1 MSDGTLR
8 LRLSSKGLIVAATEV
23 ALRNSF
29 IYFVLFNDA
38 FQSHVLN
45 WLCNTES
52 FEGTH
57 RRTLLVATGDGKCKT
72 IERLRGN
79 DVKCVEVAI
88 HIREFII
95 DMNFGSKPYYDFMNL
110 RTFLWLTLAK
120 ADINFVSIE
129 ADATWFRDPYQ
140 LFEAAFSSPKYDIYS
155 PLNYHQRLGVSKAC
169 SPLLVKPSP
178 AVVSALTEMLL
189 GCEEKRF
196 GNDMIALNAIC
207 KSRYAN
213 VSCRGFEY
221 EEFSDGAWFKLSD
234 KDRAKRIIPYVL
246 NNNYIIGNGRKENR
260 QVRFAIFNK
269 TKIIQILQKSYGF
282 WFVLDNGVCNDT
294 AISNILNG

>member
-8 LRLSSKGLIVAATEV
+8 LRLSSK
-23 ALRNSF
+23 
-29 IYFVLFNDA
+29 
-38 FQSHVLN
+38 
-45 WLCNTES
+45 
-52 FEGTH
+52 GTH

-72 IERLRGN
+72 IERLWGN

-88 HIREFII
+88 RTKEFIT
-95 DMNFGSKPYYDFMNL
+95 DMDWGSKPYFDFMNL

-140 LFEAAFSSPKYDIYS
+140 LFEAAFSSPKF
-155 PLNYHQRLGVSKAC
+155 
-169 SPLLVKPSP
+169 
-178 AVVSALTEMLL
+178 T
-189 GCEEKRF
+189 
-196 GNDMIALNAIC
+196 
-207 KSRYAN
+207 
-213 VSCRGFEY
+213 
-221 EEFSDGAWFKLSD
+221 LSD
-234 KDRAKRIIPYVL
+234 EYRAKRVIPYVL
-246 NNNYIIGNGRKENR
+246 NNNYIIGNDRKENR

-269 TKIIQILQKSYGF
+269 TKIIKLVQKSYGF